1 VLTFGYDA
9 DTLKLSGVSQLS
21 LNHHAAFLAEEL
33 LRFRP
38 DPQVTKLTQAP
49 GRMFF

>member
-1 VLTFGYDA
+1 VLTFGYDV

-21 LNHHAAFLAEEL
+21 LNHQAAFLAEEL

-38 DPQVTKLTQAP
+38 DSQVAWLNWICGKNL
-49 GRMFF
+49 F